1 VRRKSI
7 SLRAASAV
15 LSCAVAL
22 LAAGCGADDEA
33 AAPNRGAT
41 LLLDGRPDAVHAGIY
56 TAVQRDY
63 DGALG
68 LELRVAVPTRRTRG
82 AAELARGRA
91 DLAVLDVHELARARE
106 RGRDLV
112 GVMALVQRPV
122 RRPRPGAPPYPELVL
137 AVTRETLQD
146 LPALVRATAA
156 AVARGYEEVAIDP
169 EGGVRDLVEGAP
181 GTDRAREQRRLDR
194 ISPAFT
200 AGARAFGQLDPARLR
215 RWAAWARRAGLVGRT
230 PDVALAFD
238 GRYVPA
244 PGRD

>member
-1 VRRKSI
+1 M
-7 SLRAASAV
+7 AV
-15 LSCAVAL
+15 
-22 LAAGCGADDEA
+22 LAAGCGTGDEA

-41 LLLDGRPDAVHAGIY
+41 LLLDGRPDAVHTGIY

-68 LELRVAVPTRRTRG
+68 LDLRIAVPSRRTDG
-82 AAELARGRA
+82 AAALARGRA
-91 DLAVLDVHELARARE
+91 DLAVLDIHELARARE

-112 GVMALVQRPV
+112 AVMALVQRPV
-122 RRPRPGAPPYPELVL
+122 RRPRPGAPDYPELVV

-146 LPALVRATAA
+146 LPALVRATVAA
-156 AVARGYEEVAIDP
+156 LARGYEEVLVDP
-169 EGGVRDLVEGAP
+169 EGGVRDLTEGAP
-181 GTDRAREQRRLDR
+181 GARRADEQRRLDR
-194 ISPAFT
+194 VSPAFT
-200 AGARAFGQLDPARLR
+200 AGARAFGQLVPARLR
-215 RWAAWARRAGLVGRT
+215 RWAAWAPRAGLVRRT